1 VFGGRLKHFSR
12 NPIRYWMWSQM
23 SKLNGKHMRFAWA
36 SLISVTLTDVYIMA
50 VSAGWISDLRI
61 FN

>member
-1 VFGGRLKHFSR
+1 
-12 NPIRYWMWSQM
+12 M
-23 SKLNGKHMRFAWA
+23 SKLNPKHGTFAMI
-36 SLISVTLTDVYIMA
+36 SLFTVIFTDAYIMA